1 MTTLTKE
8 ILNECL
14 LYLEDGRLMTKIQP
28 RHHFNSDQAW
38 KVSATRK
45 AVQEEAGY
53 VMDNGYRMIRV
64 YYLGECYWILS
75 HRAVWI
81 MHKGDIE
88 DNLHVDHKDRVITN
102 SRISNLR
109 LTLRPGNTQN
119 SKFRSTNTSGV
130 KGVYWYKKANCW
142 KVQLRAD
149 KNSTTLDITKQLK
162 KQLWQFKRPDFAYTE
177 NLLIRLY
184 LAKLAV

>member
-1 MTTLTKE
+1 MKTLTKE

-14 LYLEDGRLMTKIQP
+14 TYLEDGRLMTKIQP

-45 AVQEEAGY
+45 AVPEEAGY
-53 VMDNGYRMIRV
+53 IMDNGYRMIRI
-64 YYLGECYWILS
+64 YYLGKCCCILS

-88 DNLHVDHKDRVITN
+88 DDLHVDHKDRVITN
-102 SRISNLR
+102 CRILNLR
-109 LTLRPGNTQN
+109 LTLRTGNTQN

-130 KGVYWYKKANCW
+130 KGVYWNKKYNCW

-149 KNSTTLDITKQLK
+149 KKQHHIGYYQTIEEATVAIQEARNRLHGE
-162 KQLWQFKRPDFAYTE
+162 FA
-177 NLLIRLY
+177 NQALRS
-184 LAKLAV
+184 